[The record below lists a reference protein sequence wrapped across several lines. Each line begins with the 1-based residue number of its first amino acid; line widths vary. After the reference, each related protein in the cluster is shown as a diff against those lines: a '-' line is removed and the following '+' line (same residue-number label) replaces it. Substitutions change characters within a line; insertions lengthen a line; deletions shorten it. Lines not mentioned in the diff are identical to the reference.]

1 MTNRR
6 SFIAAVLA
14 FFGLRPNADAAVTN
28 PRKQLTFIHPQAA
41 RKITVGKTGRVIW
54 VVNHQMMEELQK
66 LHEAKP

>member
-14 FFGLRPNADAAVTN
+14 FLGLRPNAGAAVTN

-54 VVNHQMMEELQK
+54 VVNSQVMDQLKK
-66 LHEAKP
+66 LNDTKP